1 MKNTVLIFVEQ
12 REGKIQ
18 TVSFELISES
28 RRLLKD
34 TNFPVKA
41 LFVTDKATDAQIND
55 LVLAGAQEI
64 IVLEDPVL
72 GHYDTHNYTRAITNF
87 FEAEGR
93 PEVFLI
99 GSTLLGRDLAPR
111 ISARIKT
118 GLTADATILDFK
130 EEGGRPILYAT
141 CPALGGNIFATILCT
156 DHIPQMASIRPGIFE
171 VSGFKDNQKNVRV
184 VKPQLDGG
192 SKVKLVKREKLNVPK
207 QNLDKAKL
215 IFAGGRGVS
224 TMLTTLQELAEVA
237 GGEVAVSRAVVD
249 AQLAP
254 KSQQVGQTGVTV
266 RPAVY
271 VASGIS
277 GAIQHIAG
285 MENSELIIAVNT
297 DPKALI
303 FDIADVSI
311 IADANK
317 VLPLLVD
324 RLKTLRHFMK

>member
-12 REGKIQ
+12 RDGKIQ

-55 LVLAGAQEI
+55 LVLAGAEEV
-64 IVLEDPVL
+64 IVLEDPAL
-72 GHYDTHNYTRAITNF
+72 GQYDTHNYSRAITNF
-87 FEAEGR
+87 FEKEGR
-93 PEVFLI
+93 PEIFLV

-111 ISARIKT
+111 VSSRIRT
-118 GLTADATILDFK
+118 GLTADATILEFK
-130 EEGGRPILYAT
+130 EQDGRPILYAT
-141 CPALGGNIFATILCT
+141 RPALGGNIFATILCT

-171 VSGFKDNQKNVRV
+171 ISIFKDNKKNVRI
-184 VKPQLDGG
+184 VKPELDGG
-192 SKVKLVKREKLNVPK
+192 SKVKILKREKLNVPK

-224 TMLTTLQELAEVA
+224 TQLAQLQELAEIA

-254 KSQQVGQTGVTV
+254 KNQQVGQTGHTV
-266 RPAVY
+266 RPVVY

-285 MENSELIIAVNT
+285 MENSELIIAINT

-317 VLPLLVD
+317 VLPLLAQ
-324 RLKTLRHFMK
+324 RLKELRHFMK

>member
-12 REGKIQ
+12 RDGKIQ

-41 LFVTDKATDAQIND
+41 LFVTDKATDEQIND
-55 LVLAGAQEI
+55 LVLAGAQEV
-64 IVLEDPVL
+64 IVLEDEAL
-72 GHYDTHNYTRAITNF
+72 GHYDTHNYSRAITNF
-87 FEAEGR
+87 FKKEGR
-93 PEVFLI
+93 PEIFLV

-111 ISARIKT
+111 VSARIRT
-118 GLTADATILDFK
+118 GLTADATVLEFK

-141 CPALGGNIFATILCT
+141 RPALGGNIFATILCT
-156 DHIPQMASIRPGIFE
+156 EHIPQMASIRPGIFE
-171 VSGFKDNQKNVRV
+171 VSAFEGTEKKVRI
-184 VKPQLDGG
+184 VKPELDGG
-192 SKVKLVKREKLNVPK
+192 SKVKVVKREKLNVPK

-224 TMLTTLQELAEVA
+224 TMLKTLQELAEIA

-266 RPAVY
+266 RPVVY

-303 FDIADVSI
+303 FDIADFSI

-324 RLKTLRHFMK
+324 KLKVLRHFKR